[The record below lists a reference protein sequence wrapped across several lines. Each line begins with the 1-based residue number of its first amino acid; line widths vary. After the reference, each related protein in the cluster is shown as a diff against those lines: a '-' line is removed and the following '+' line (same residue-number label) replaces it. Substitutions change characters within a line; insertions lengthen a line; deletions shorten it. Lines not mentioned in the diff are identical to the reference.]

1 MKVLFMYSV
10 VAGYYLFVAEP
21 YSCNGIRACSSLQE
35 PSRRLD
41 LHNSHISALPSN
53 VFDGLVDLVF
63 LDLSYNNISILRPDV
78 FNGLL
83 SLTHINL
90 SYNNISS
97 LSYKAFRGLTN
108 LTHLNLYRNNIGF
121 LPQNVFKGLLNLVAL
136 DLHDNKIADLPYK
149 VFDDVSSLTYLY
161 LDLNNIPTIRSMVFK
176 ELSEL
181 TYLDL
186 SENKITI
193 LNQNA
198 FRGLSNLS
206 TLYLDGNEVTNLQNN
221 VFDELSSLD
230 TLTLDRNKLASLPDN
245 IFREVSKLTLLHLAY
260 NNLVT
265 FPSDVF
271 NGLSEL
277 RYLYLNN
284 NDITVLPHNV
294 FGELPN
300 LTYLDL
306 SDNKIVIIPIN
317 LFMGLSKLIFLYMH
331 HNKIDNLSYGVFSRM
346 GVDGKRYNWDNKSTV
361 ESAPPNNIQ
370 NLDISYNRLT
380 HLPRLPDNLSHLN
393 IIGNNIDVT
402 ERMFEDLD
410 NLKMLFTDIP
420 FMCCVKPPSVD
431 DNNCFKTKYPLWQ
444 CRIFPDRCKP
454 ENDAIS
460 SCFAL
465 IGSTL
470 LRVCLWII
478 GMCSLIGNLAVIV
491 YRLHID
497 KDNITKNYS
506 LFTVN
511 LAMSDLLMGV
521 YLFIIGVID
530 VYYDGVYAWNNNRW
544 RNSVLCTTAGILS
557 SVSSE
562 MSTFLILMVT
572 IDRLIA
578 IMFPLSRLSRWRN
591 SQKLSFLVLVSLW
604 IVSIILATIPIV
616 ASQSYFKGEF
626 YSQSSVCLGLPLTAE
641 QRPGTE
647 YSFAVFVCLNS
658 AVFTVIVVGQIC
670 IWKGMRESRRRISSS
685 QNRERETAVA
695 RTLFFVV
702 ATDFCC
708 WFPIGVMGVASMC
721 GVEIPNGVYAWVMV
735 FVLPINA
742 AINPFLYTA
751 TAVWRKRQR

>member
-1 MKVLFMYSV
+1 
-10 VAGYYLFVAEP
+10 
-21 YSCNGIRACSSLQE
+21 
-35 PSRRLD
+35 
-41 LHNSHISALPSN
+41 
-53 VFDGLVDLVF
+53 
-63 LDLSYNNISILRPDV
+63 
-78 FNGLL
+78 
-83 SLTHINL
+83 
-90 SYNNISS
+90 
-97 LSYKAFRGLTN
+97 
-108 LTHLNLYRNNIGF
+108 
-121 LPQNVFKGLLNLVAL
+121 
-136 DLHDNKIADLPYK
+136 
-149 VFDDVSSLTYLY
+149 
-161 LDLNNIPTIRSMVFK
+161 
-176 ELSEL
+176 
-181 TYLDL
+181 
-186 SENKITI
+186 
-193 LNQNA
+193 
-198 FRGLSNLS
+198 
-206 TLYLDGNEVTNLQNN
+206 
-221 VFDELSSLD
+221 
-230 TLTLDRNKLASLPDN
+230 
-245 IFREVSKLTLLHLAY
+245 
-260 NNLVT
+260 
-265 FPSDVF
+265 
-271 NGLSEL
+271 
-277 RYLYLNN
+277 
-284 NDITVLPHNV
+284 
-294 FGELPN
+294 
-300 LTYLDL
+300 
-306 SDNKIVIIPIN
+306 
-317 LFMGLSKLIFLYMH
+317 
-331 HNKIDNLSYGVFSRM
+331 
-346 GVDGKRYNWDNKSTV
+346 
-361 ESAPPNNIQ
+361 
-370 NLDISYNRLT
+370 
-380 HLPRLPDNLSHLN
+380 
-393 IIGNNIDVT
+393 
-402 ERMFEDLD
+402 MFEGLD

-431 DNNCFKTKYPLWQ
+431 DNNCFKTKYSLWQ
-444 CRIFPDRCKP
+444 CTFYPGRCKS

-544 RNSVLCTTAGILS
+544 RNSVLCTAAGILS

-591 SQKLSFLVLVSLW
+591 SWKLSLLVLVSLW

-708 WFPIGVMGVASMC
+708 WFPIGVMGVASKC

-751 TAVWRKRQR
+751 TAVWRKRRTILIKITSSTRPKHLPSASIDIQTTPVGRDIVASTDIQTTPVGRDVVTSTDIQTTSVGSDVVASTDIQTSVGRDVVASTDIQTTSVGGDVVASTDSQTTPVGRDVVTSTDIQTTSVGRDVVASTDIQTSVGRDVVASTDIQTTPVGRDVVASTDSQTTPVGRDVVTRTDIQTTPVGRDVVTSTDI